1 MLSLLTNQCKVM
13 TPIPTDFTEYL
24 KEKQE
29 AREAALPVAVA
40 QLQAIGKVIIDQLP
54 DSVTAIE
61 VTYYGGGDQG
71 EMEEMRV
78 LPLKE
83 VPDGEPKTQ
92 YRRGTC
98 VLNHAPSGDVQGFTA
113 ETYQPMKEVDH
124 CDLPDKVT
132 LTLPGEDEEEEY
144 DVAEM
149 IEEIA
154 FEILENCHPGWEI
167 SDGEADGSR
176 GCVYL
181 DFPSLTVRLDHQAH
195 YVATEDYEYEW
206 EVAA

>member
-1 MLSLLTNQCKVM
+1 MSLLTNQYKVM
-13 TPIPTDFTEYL
+13 TSILENYEQWAREDQ
-24 KEKQE
+24 EK
-29 AREAALPVAVA
+29 REAALPIAVA
-40 QLQAIGKVIIDQLP
+40 QLQAIGRAIQPDLP
-54 DSVTAIE
+54 ETIESIE
-61 VTYYGGGDQG
+61 VEYYGCGDSG
-71 EMEEMRV
+71 DMEEMRV

-98 VLNHAPSGDVQGFTA
+98 VMNHAPSGGVQGFTA
-113 ETYQPMKEVDH
+113 ETYQPMKTVDH

-132 LTLPGEDEEEEY
+132 LTLPSEDEEQEH

-176 GCVYL
+176 GSVYL
-181 DFPSLTVRLDHQAH
+181 DFPSLTVRLNHQAH
-195 YVATEDYEYEW
+195 YVTSEDYEYEW